1 MPSHRA
7 PTLRADKTA
16 PTGAAS
22 DVWTEQRI
30 RALGAVTD
38 LPTAARIFGLG
49 RALAYELAKN
59 GAFPVPVLRIGTRYR
74 VPTAPLLTALHLPV
88 GDDLTGSG
96 QPSVDHHTEIR
107 SVSPP
112 HAGTPTPHRGEP

>member
-7 PTLRADKTA
+7 PSHRPDDTA

-59 GAFPVPVLRIGTRYR
+59 GDFPVPVIRIGPRYR
-74 VPTAPLLTALHLPV
+74 VPTAPLLTALHLPAA
-88 GDDLTGSG
+88 DDLTPSR
-96 QPSVDHHTEIR
+96 QPSVDHHAE
-107 SVSPP
+107 
-112 HAGTPTPHRGEP
+112 